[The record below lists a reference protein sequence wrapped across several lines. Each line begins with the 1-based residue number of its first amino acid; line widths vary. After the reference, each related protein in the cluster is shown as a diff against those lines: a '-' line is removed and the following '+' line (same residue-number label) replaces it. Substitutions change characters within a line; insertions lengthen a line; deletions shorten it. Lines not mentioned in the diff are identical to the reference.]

1 MRSID
6 YSALRGLKAGALGGL
21 VGAAV
26 LGVLAGLSA
35 FVLDQEVFYVTI
47 ATKLGLSSPVV
58 TGWAL
63 HFLVGL
69 VAGGVFIAITALL
82 KRFALDTTRK
92 SFWVGLLGGI
102 AIWIVVAAI
111 IGFPFV
117 LALSWFYEWTPNGL
131 QLEYCCMTR
140 NLVED
145 DAVMQERGTIPRAAL
160 ELGNKTLAEVS
171 EVQSVRAKLRV

>member
-1 MRSID
+1 MRPID
-6 YSALRGLKAGALGGL
+6 YSVLRGLKAGAIGDL

-47 ATKLGLSSPVV
+47 ATKLGLSSPVL

-82 KRFALDTTRK
+82 KRVALDTTRK
-92 SFWVGLLGGI
+92 RFSVGLLGVI
-102 AIWIVVAAI
+102 ALSIVV
-111 IGFPFV
+111 FV
-117 LALSWFYEWTPNGL
+117 
-131 QLEYCCMTR
+131 
-140 NLVED
+140 
-145 DAVMQERGTIPRAAL
+145 AVADLFAPTDL
-160 ELGNKTLAEVS
+160 
-171 EVQSVRAKLRV
+171 

>member
-26 LGVLAGLSA
+26 LGLLAGLSA

-47 ATKLGLSSPVV
+47 AAKLGFSSPVL

-69 VAGGVFIAITALL
+69 VAGGVFIAIPPY
-82 KRFALDTTRK
+82 
-92 SFWVGLLGGI
+92 S
-102 AIWIVVAAI
+102 
-111 IGFPFV
+111 
-117 LALSWFYEWTPNGL
+117 
-131 QLEYCCMTR
+131 
-140 NLVED
+140 
-145 DAVMQERGTIPRAAL
+145 RGSP
-160 ELGNKTLAEVS
+160 
-171 EVQSVRAKLRV
+171 

>member
-6 YSALRGLKAGALGGL
+6 YSALRGLKAGALGGV

-26 LGVLAGLSA
+26 LGLLAGLSA

-47 ATKLGLSSPVV
+47 ATKLGLSSPVI

-69 VAGGVFIAITALL
+69 AAGGVFIAITALL

-102 AIWIVVAAI
+102 AIYVLVYVPVADLLAPTDLSNLMFAGGSFVFHMMYGVVT
-111 IGFPFV
+111 
-117 LALSWFYEWTPNGL
+117 ALVSLWLIRRSAKT
-131 QLEYCCMTR
+131 QLTTYASR
-140 NLVED
+140 Y
-145 DAVMQERGTIPRAAL
+145 R
-160 ELGNKTLAEVS
+160 EV
-171 EVQSVRAKLRV
+171 

>member
-1 MRSID
+1 MRSVN

-47 ATKLGLSSPVV
+47 ATKLGLSSPVL
-58 TGWAL
+58 TGWTL

-82 KRFALDTTRK
+82 KRFAFDTTRK

-102 AIWIVVAAI
+102 AIWVVVYVPVADL
-111 IGFPFV
+111 
-117 LALSWFYEWTPNGL
+117 LAPTDLS
-131 QLEYCCMTR
+131 
-140 NLVED
+140 NLMFAGESFIFHLIYGV
-145 DAVMQERGTIPRAAL
+145 VTAL
-160 ELGNKTLAEVS
+160 VS
-171 EVQSVRAKLRV
+171 LWLIRRSVRAQLMA

>member
-6 YSALRGLKAGALGGL
+6 YSALRGLKTGALGGL

-26 LGVLAGLSA
+26 LGLLAGLSA

-47 ATKLGLSSPVV
+47 ATKLGFSSPVL

-82 KRFALDTTRK
+82 KRFVLDTTRK
-92 SFWVGLLGGI
+92 SFCARFRGGI
-102 AIWIVVAAI
+102 RTRVV
-111 IGFPFV
+111 
-117 LALSWFYEWTPNGL
+117 
-131 QLEYCCMTR
+131 
-140 NLVED
+140 
-145 DAVMQERGTIPRAAL
+145 GTMPVYARRL
-160 ELGNKTLAEVS
+160 
-171 EVQSVRAKLRV
+171 

>member
-6 YSALRGLKAGALGGL
+6 YSAIRGLEAGALGGL

-47 ATKLGLSSPVV
+47 ATKLGLASPII

-102 AIWIVVAAI
+102 AIWIVVYVPIADLLAPTDLSNLMFAGGRFLLHLRYGGVAAR
-111 IGFPFV
+111 
-117 LALSWFYEWTPNGL
+117 LCL
-131 QLEYCCMTR
+131 
-140 NLVED
+140 
-145 DAVMQERGTIPRAAL
+145 
-160 ELGNKTLAEVS
+160 
-171 EVQSVRAKLRV
+171 KLLRP

>member
-1 MRSID
+1 MRPID
-6 YSALRGLKAGALGGL
+6 YSTLRGLKAGALGGL

-47 ATKLGLSSPVV
+47 ATKLGLSSPVL

-92 SFWVGLLGGI
+92 SFWVGILCGI
-102 AIWIVVAAI
+102 AYWNDVYESCAVCLAIVV
-111 IGFPFV
+111 
-117 LALSWFYEWTPNGL
+117 
-131 QLEYCCMTR
+131 
-140 NLVED
+140 
-145 DAVMQERGTIPRAAL
+145 
-160 ELGNKTLAEVS
+160 
-171 EVQSVRAKLRV
+171 

>member
-6 YSALRGLKAGALGGL
+6 YSALRGLKAGAVGGL

-26 LGVLAGLSA
+26 LGLLAGLSA
-35 FVLDQEVFYVTI
+35 FILDQEVFYVTI
-47 ATKLGLSSPVV
+47 ATRLGFSTPIV

-69 VAGGVFIAITALL
+69 MAGGVFIAITALL

-102 AIWIVVAAI
+102 AIWIIVYVPVADLLAPRDLSNLMFAGGSFIFHLVYGVVT
-111 IGFPFV
+111 
-117 LALSWFYEWTPNGL
+117 ALVSLWL
-131 QLEYCCMTR
+131 IR
-140 NLVED
+140 RSV
-145 DAVMQERGTIPRAAL
+145 
-160 ELGNKTLAEVS
+160 KT
-171 EVQSVRAKLRV
+171 QITT

>member
-6 YSALRGLKAGALGGL
+6 YSALRGLKAGAVGGL

-26 LGVLAGLSA
+26 LGLLAGLSA

-47 ATKLGLSSPVV
+47 ATRLGFSTPIV

-102 AIWIVVAAI
+102 AIWIIVYVPVADLLAPRDLSNLMFAGGSFIFHLVYGVVT
-111 IGFPFV
+111 
-117 LALSWFYEWTPNGL
+117 ALVSLGL
-131 QLEYCCMTR
+131 IR
-140 NLVED
+140 RSV
-145 DAVMQERGTIPRAAL
+145 
-160 ELGNKTLAEVS
+160 KT
-171 EVQSVRAKLRV
+171 QITT

>member
-1 MRSID
+1 MKID
-6 YSALRGLKAGALGGL
+6 GYSALKGLKAGALGGL

-26 LGVLAGLSA
+26 LGVLAGISA

-47 ATKLGLSSPVV
+47 ATKLGLSSPII

-82 KRFALDTTRK
+82 KRFALDTTSK

-102 AIWIVVAAI
+102 TIYVLVYVPVADPLDPTNLSNLMFAGGSFVIHMVYGVVT
-111 IGFPFV
+111 
-117 LALSWFYEWTPNGL
+117 ALVSLRLIRRSVKT
-131 QLEYCCMTR
+131 QLIS
-140 NLVED
+140 
-145 DAVMQERGTIPRAAL
+145 Q
-160 ELGNKTLAEVS
+160 
-171 EVQSVRAKLRV
+171 

>member
-1 MRSID
+1 MRSSD
-6 YSALRGLKAGALGGL
+6 YSALGGLKAGALGGL
-21 VGAAV
+21 VGASV

-47 ATKLGLSSPVV
+47 ATKLGLSSPVL

-92 SFWVGLLGGI
+92 SFWVGLIGGI
-102 AIWIVVAAI
+102 AIWVVVYVPVADLLAPTDLSNLMFAGGGFLFPPVFRGGTAPVSSLAI
-111 IGFPFV
+111 P
-117 LALSWFYEWTPNGL
+117 P
-131 QLEYCCMTR
+131 
-140 NLVED
+140 
-145 DAVMQERGTIPRAAL
+145 
-160 ELGNKTLAEVS
+160 
-171 EVQSVRAKLRV
+171 

>member
-47 ATKLGLSSPVV
+47 ATKLGFSSPVL

-102 AIWIVVAAI
+102 AIWVVVYV
-111 IGFPFV
+111 PV
-117 LALSWFYEWTPNGL
+117 VDLLAPTDLS
-131 QLEYCCMTR
+131 
-140 NLVED
+140 NLMFAGGSFIFHLVYG
-145 DAVMQERGTIPRAAL
+145 VVTAL
-160 ELGNKTLAEVS
+160 VS
-171 EVQSVRAKLRV
+171 LWLIRRSVRTQLVA

>member
-1 MRSID
+1 MVPVSYYSNWPLLSGVMRSID
-6 YSALRGLKAGALGGL
+6 YSVLRGLKAGALGGL
-21 VGAAV
+21 AGAVV

-47 ATKLGLSSPVV
+47 ATKLGLSSPVL

-82 KRFALDTTRK
+82 KRFALDTPRK

-102 AIWIVVAAI
+102 AIWIVVYVPIADL
-111 IGFPFV
+111 
-117 LALSWFYEWTPNGL
+117 LAPTDLS
-131 QLEYCCMTR
+131 
-140 NLVED
+140 NLMFAGGSFIFHLVYGVVT
-145 DAVMQERGTIPRAAL
+145 ALVSLRLIRG
-160 ELGNKTLAEVS
+160 
-171 EVQSVRAKLRV
+171 SVRTQLVA

>member
-1 MRSID
+1 
-6 YSALRGLKAGALGGL
+6 L

-26 LGVLAGLSA
+26 LGILAGLSA

-47 ATKLGLSSPVV
+47 ATKLGLSSPII

-102 AIWIVVAAI
+102 TIYVLVYVPVAELLVPTDLSNLMFAGGSFVFHMVYGVVT
-111 IGFPFV
+111 
-117 LALSWFYEWTPNGL
+117 ALVSLWLIRRSVKT
-131 QLEYCCMTR
+131 QLT
-140 NLVED
+140 
-145 DAVMQERGTIPRAAL
+145 T
-160 ELGNKTLAEVS
+160 
-171 EVQSVRAKLRV
+171 